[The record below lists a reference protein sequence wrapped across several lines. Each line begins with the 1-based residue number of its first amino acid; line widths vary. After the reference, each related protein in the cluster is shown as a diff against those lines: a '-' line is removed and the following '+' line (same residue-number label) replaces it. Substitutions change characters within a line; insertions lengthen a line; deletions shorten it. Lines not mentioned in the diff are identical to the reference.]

1 MSDPKTEEQ
10 LLEEALEETP
20 AATPAEEPATAPDPV
35 PEPEPAVKKKAAPA
49 NKKTAPAKKKT
60 RTEAQKD
67 KRKADAA
74 RRKQAIADAPRPPD
88 PSEEDQAEQKRKDDL
103 RAKMAQIQGE
113 IDDLDDAA
121 QAKKDE
127 LRDVSR
133 ELYPHLEKSDRHVDA
148 VKGYI
153 ASQKELRA
161 TRSANPARIKAI
173 LEAASRSPIDQAFRS
188 QKSRGSKRPERP
200 QATVKPTGGDAAP
213 GSTPADS
220 GQE

>member
-20 AATPAEEPATAPDPV
+20 AATPAEEPAAAPDPV
-35 PEPEPAVKKKAAPA
+35 PEPAPDPEPAAEKKA
-49 NKKTAPAKKKT
+49 APAKKKT
-60 RTEAQKD
+60 RSPAQKD

-88 PSEEDQAEQKRKDDL
+88 PSEEDQADQKRKDDL
-103 RAKMAQIQGE
+103 RAKMAEIQGE
-113 IDDLDDAA
+113 IDDLDGAT

-173 LEAASRSPIDQAFRS
+173 LEAAGRAPIDQAFRS
-188 QKSRGSKRPERP
+188 QKSRGAQRPQRP
-200 QATVKPTGGDAAP
+200 QAAATPTGGDAAP
-213 GSTPADS
+213 GATPADS
-220 GQE
+220 GSE